1 MIKTAMDIKQKV
13 IDIIANELKLP
24 SEKINDETSMQ
35 NTAEW
40 DSLALINIISKLEE
54 TLDIEIDLEDA
65 EKMVSIDSILA
76 VLESTYGY

>member
-1 MIKTAMDIKQKV
+1 MIKTAMDIKKKV

-40 DSLALINIISKLEE
+40 DSLALINIISKIYIVMITILLRQKN
-54 TLDIEIDLEDA
+54 LDFFMSLHASLVKELIFC
-65 EKMVSIDSILA
+65 
-76 VLESTYGY
+76 